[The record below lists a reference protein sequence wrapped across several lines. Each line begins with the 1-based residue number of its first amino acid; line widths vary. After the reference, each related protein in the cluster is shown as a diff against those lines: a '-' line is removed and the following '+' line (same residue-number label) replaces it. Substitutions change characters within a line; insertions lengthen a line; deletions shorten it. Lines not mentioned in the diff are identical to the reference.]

1 MKVLLL
7 NGSPRGEG
15 SNTLRLSRAF
25 IRGLGADVQVT
36 EVAVRDKKINPC
48 AGCFS
53 CWHQTPGV
61 CIWKD
66 DMPAI
71 LEEFIAA
78 DLVIWSFP
86 LYYFGMPSGIKALM
100 DRLLP
105 LNLPGISHREDGG
118 NSHPSRYDFS
128 QKKILLISTCGFAC
142 RENNFEAL
150 KAQFDILYGRDE
162 GYTSFFMPE
171 GELMRV
177 PAVRGRVEEYL
188 GHIEQAGR
196 EYKVGGVTPAT
207 RAALDELLV
216 PEEVFLEGA
225 NR

>member
-25 IRGLGADVQVT
+25 IKGLGADVQLR
-36 EVAVRDKKINPC
+36 EVVVRNEKINPC
-48 AGCFS
+48 TGCFS
-53 CWHQTPGV
+53 CWHKTPGV

-71 LEEFIAA
+71 LEEYIAA

-86 LYYFGMPSGIKALM
+86 LYYFSMPSGIKALM

-105 LNLPGISHREDGG
+105 LNLPGIHRREDGG
-118 NSHPSRYDFS
+118 NSHPARYDLS
-128 QKKILLISTCGFAC
+128 QKKMVLISTCGFAA

-150 KAQFDILYGRDE
+150 KAQFDILYGRDD

-177 PAVRGRVEEYL
+177 PELQERAQEYL
-188 GHIEQAGR
+188 GHMEQAGR
-196 EYKVGGVTPAT
+196 EYRTGGVAPAT
-207 RAALDELLV
+207 RAALNELLI
-216 PEEVFLEGA
+216 PEERFLEGA